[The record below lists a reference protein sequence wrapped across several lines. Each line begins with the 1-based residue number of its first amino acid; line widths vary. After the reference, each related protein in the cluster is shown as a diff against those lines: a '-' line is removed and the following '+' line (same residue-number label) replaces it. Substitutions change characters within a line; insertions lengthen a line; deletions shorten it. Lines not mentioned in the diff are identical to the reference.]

1 MIDTL
6 IEWCDW
12 IGSGLLLIGIGYI
25 SMFLLSALA
34 YSLICTL

>member
-12 IGSGLLLIGIGYI
+12 IGCGLLLIGIGYI
-25 SMFLLSALA
+25 SMLL